1 MPNPQSTED
10 ILAFVLEGLAS
21 SDAERPDAST
31 LLTLAADAPPETPP
45 SFILCLLRY
54 YTSSSTMH
62 HLCEGGES
70 VATRWWRAMLAP
82 PAVGE
87 TAEWRQCVVMR
98 MEHLRVLAA
107 VVSLD
112 TFPSWESGNEA
123 QARAFFEEAMPRL
136 NGEDAIFVTCQVIT
150 SGLLSRLRGE
160 HDAPVLSAF
169 GAGITAAIAAS
180 DDPGDLETLLDAWD
194 LATTPASDHVE
205 CNRRWEEVFTRAA
218 DGEWLSVGLARCLA
232 NSDLVPE
239 PTPEL
244 RGYMLRTAVRPSAQE
259 DAQAS
264 GSR

>member
-1 MPNPQSTED
+1 MSNVPSNED
-10 ILAFVLEGLAS
+10 IVVFVLEGLAS

-123 QARAFFEEAMPRL
+123 QARALFEEAMPRL
-136 NGEDAIFVTCQVIT
+136 EAEDVMFIACQLLT
-150 SGLLSRLRGE
+150 SGLLSRLRGD

-169 GAGITAAIAAS
+169 GAGISAAIAAS
-180 DDPGDLETLLDAWD
+180 DDPGDLETLLDVWE
-194 LATTPASDHVE
+194 LATTPASDDVE
-205 CNRRWEEVFTRAA
+205 FHQRWEEVFTRAA

-244 RGYMLRTAVRPSAQE
+244 RSYMLRTAERPSAQE